1 MASRDDDLLP
11 ADDFSN
17 ILLAFLL
24 FLTQV
29 VLAQQPTPIL
39 PDPNLTPGS
48 TFDVTAQ
55 DVCTPGYARK
65 VRDVPAEMKRE
76 VYREYGI
83 TSHGPG
89 DYEID
94 HLISLELGGSNSIKN
109 LWPES
114 HRTSPWNAQVKD
126 RLEDKLHE
134 LVCSGQL
141 DLKTAQ
147 QAIASNWIEA
157 YKKYVSPNPPSSR
170 LASPS
175 ASESPLNS
183 DQVWV
188 NTKSGKYWKPGS
200 HYYGKTKQGEYMSE
214 KEAVQKG
221 YRPANGTGE

>member
-1 MASRDDDLLP
+1 MY
-11 ADDFSN
+11 
-17 ILLAFLL
+17 ILRAFAFLL

-29 VLAQQPTPIL
+29 VLGQQPTPIL
-39 PDPNLTPGS
+39 PEPKLTPGD

-65 VRDVPAEMKRE
+65 VRNVPVEMKRQ

-83 TSHGPG
+83 TSQGPG

-147 QAIASNWIEA
+147 KAIASNWIEA

-175 ASESPLNS
+175 ATEPPLNS

-188 NTKSGKYWKPGS
+188 NTKSGKYWKLGS
-200 HYYGKTKQGEYMSE
+200 RYYGKTKQGLYMSE

>member
-1 MASRDDDLLP
+1 MFIRA
-11 ADDFSN
+11 
-17 ILLAFLL
+17 LAFLL

-48 TFDVTAQ
+48 TFDRSMSQLKMSAP
-55 DVCTPGYARK
+55 PGYARK
-65 VRDVPAEMKRE
+65 VRDVPAEME
-76 VYREYGI
+76 QQVHREYGI
-83 TSHGPG
+83 TSHGRG

-114 HRTSPWNAQVKD
+114 HRTSPWNARVKD

-147 QAIASNWIEA
+147 QAIASNA
-157 YKKYVSPNPPSSR
+157 CTTNP
-170 LASPS
+170 
-175 ASESPLNS
+175 
-183 DQVWV
+183 
-188 NTKSGKYWKPGS
+188 
-200 HYYGKTKQGEYMSE
+200 
-214 KEAVQKG
+214 KE
-221 YRPANGTGE
+221 